1 MSFVLFDDAE
11 KILKTNLVCARKKSL
26 LQQPINNK
34 DDTINPK
41 TATTTSAVVDTQ
53 FILTDDGI
61 LKNTNQKQP
70 VLSVFDESFTT
81 EDAIR
86 DEGLVGRILSRKTA
100 KKKRTATTT
109 IITG

>member
-1 MSFVLFDDAE
+1 M
-11 KILKTNLVCARKKSL
+11 